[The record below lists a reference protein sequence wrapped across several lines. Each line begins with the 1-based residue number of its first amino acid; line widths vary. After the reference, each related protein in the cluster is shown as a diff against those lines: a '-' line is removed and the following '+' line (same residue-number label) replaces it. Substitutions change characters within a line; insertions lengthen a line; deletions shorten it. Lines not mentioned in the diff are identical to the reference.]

1 MDKDFDTLWYES
13 KRIARQKASPISDNR
28 LDEMINYALQ
38 HPAPSDQ
45 PAHHSH
51 KSTTTLLHKP
61 WFPAAA
67 AVSLLI
73 IIPLVLLHGGN
84 PDTTQINFAGKNVAF
99 CSNTTCNPTHI
110 VGIVAQ
116 YIDRQ
121 ALPADTCPTVA
132 VASPMATLPLRQV
145 SFR

>member
-1 MDKDFDTLWYES
+1 MDKDFDTLWNES
-13 KRIARQKASPISDNR
+13 KRIARQQTSPISDNR

-38 HPAPSDQ
+38 HPAPSAQ
-45 PAHHSH
+45 PAHN
-51 KSTTTLLHKP
+51 KP

-73 IIPLVLLHGGN
+73 LIPLALLHGGN

-132 VASPMATLPLRQV
+132 VASPTATLPLRQV